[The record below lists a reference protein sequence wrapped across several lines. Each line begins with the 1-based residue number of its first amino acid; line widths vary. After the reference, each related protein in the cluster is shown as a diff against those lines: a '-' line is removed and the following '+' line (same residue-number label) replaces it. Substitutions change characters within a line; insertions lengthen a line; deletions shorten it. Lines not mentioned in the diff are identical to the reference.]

1 MTQYKLAQRIISLL
15 DVTALQPT
23 VSEMAIDAL
32 CQQAMGP
39 HGQIAAVSVW
49 PRFVPQCRQL
59 LEKTSVAVSTVVNF
73 PAGRA
78 NIKNVIAETRAAVA
92 YGADEISLVFPYQ
105 AWLDGHREVAIELV
119 KAAKDACQ
127 SPWRDQQ
134 ALLKVIL
141 ETVNLR
147 SLDNIIEASQDMIAA
162 GADFLESTTDNNDTL
177 VAIEA
182 IEAILGVVKTS
193 AVNLGVKI
201 TGAIDNLAAA
211 EKYLAL
217 AENVMG
223 TNWPT
228 RQRFRFGSN
237 QLLANIQQLFNAQQH
252 RDQQV

>member
-1 MTQYKLAQRIISLL
+1 
-15 DVTALQPT
+15 
-23 VSEMAIDAL
+23 
-32 CQQAMGP
+32 
-39 HGQIAAVSVW
+39 
-49 PRFVPQCRQL
+49 
-59 LEKTSVAVSTVVNF
+59 
-73 PAGRA
+73 
-78 NIKNVIAETRAAVA
+78 
-92 YGADEISLVFPYQ
+92 
-105 AWLDGHREVAIELV
+105 
-119 KAAKDACQ
+119 
-127 SPWRDQQ
+127 
-134 ALLKVIL
+134 
-141 ETVNLR
+141 LR